1 LLRNANFRDAHV
13 DGAKFTGAD
22 MGIAIL
28 RETDISKADLT
39 GVDLSTT
46 LMPPGY
52 AAKKQGA

>member
-1 LLRNANFRDAHV
+1 V
-13 DGAKFTGAD
+13 DGAKFQGAD

-28 RETDISKADLT
+28 RETNIRNADLT

-46 LMPPGY
+46 LMPPEY

>member
-1 LLRNANFRDAHV
+1 MNFRDAHV

-46 LMPPGY
+46 LMPQGY
-52 AAKKQGA
+52 GAKKLGA